1 MAGIYFHIPFCIK
14 KCSYCDFYSKNDLN
28 GIEGLVKSEIQEL
41 IFRKDYL
48 NFELIETI
56 YFGGGTPSLLN
67 INYINKI
74 LNCVRT
80 EYVVSNNCEITLEAN
95 PDDLTEDYLI
105 GLFNIGINRLSV
117 GIQSFND
124 DILKFLGRR
133 HDSKKLRYIIETAQE
148 IGFGNISVDVIFGI
162 PGFKLSTYLD
172 TLDRIFELNIQHISA
187 YSLTL
192 SEGTLFYKRFKN
204 NRFIQIDEDD
214 LLTQFN
220 ITIDKLSDN
229 GFFHYEISNYA
240 KKGFQSRHNC
250 SYWEGVKY
258 LGIGPSAHSYNLV
271 SRQWNLSDTQK
282 YCNNISQLKSF
293 FEIEYL
299 THNDKFNE
307 YIITGLRTSKGISKK
322 YIFNNFEEKIYISFI
337 EKINNL
343 VAVNLINIC
352 DDTISLTRKGIFVSD
367 YILKQ
372 LYYSC

>member
-1 MAGIYFHIPFCIK
+1 
-14 KCSYCDFYSKNDLN
+14 
-28 GIEGLVKSEIQEL
+28 
-41 IFRKDYL
+41 
-48 NFELIETI
+48 
-56 YFGGGTPSLLN
+56 
-67 INYINKI
+67 
-74 LNCVRT
+74 
-80 EYVVSNNCEITLEAN
+80 
-95 PDDLTEDYLI
+95 
-105 GLFNIGINRLSV
+105 
-117 GIQSFND
+117 
-124 DILKFLGRR
+124 
-133 HDSKKLRYIIETAQE
+133 
-148 IGFGNISVDVIFGI
+148 
-162 PGFKLSTYLD
+162 
-172 TLDRIFELNIQHISA
+172 LNIQHISA